1 MKMKSF
7 HYPQNFTLIIDVKF
21 IFQCYQKSYNELKDK
36 HEKEKNATT
45 VAKRNRLNQP
55 KQAAEEAVK
64 SLRNLSSIR
73 VEDVAD
79 KKRNYTNYRIVQ
91 KNKDE

>member
-21 IFQCYQKSYNELKDK
+21 IFQCYQKSYNKLKDR

-45 VAKRNRLNQP
+45 VTKRNRLNQP
-55 KQAAEEAVK
+55 KQAAEEAIK
-64 SLRNLSSIR
+64 SLRNLLSIR

-79 KKRNYTNYRIVQ
+79 KERNCTNYKIVQ